1 MGLQIGAKPDSG
13 FDDPLGM
20 LTDCHRRIEHFL
32 NILCVVVE
40 RARGRSLSQE
50 EIGAV
55 EASIHY
61 FRVGGKRHNADEE
74 ESLFP
79 RLRQEGAAIA
89 LENLESLEHDHRT
102 ADGLHATA
110 ESLYEKWIA
119 AGSLS
124 EEDYARLSSCAQSLQ
139 QLYKEHIQVEERV
152 VFPMAAQLLD
162 RNTVRTIGNEFRLRR
177 A

>member
-1 MGLQIGAKPDSG
+1 MAIQIGAKPDSG

-40 RARGRSLSQE
+40 RARGRMLSQE
-50 EIGAV
+50 EIGSI

-61 FRVGGKRHNADEE
+61 FRVGGKRHNADED

-79 RLRQEGAAIA
+79 RLRREGDAST
-89 LENLESLEHDHRT
+89 LKDLESLEHDHQT
-102 ADGLHATA
+102 ADRLHATA
-110 ESLYEKWIA
+110 EALYLKWISSGLFTEQEYA
-119 AGSLS
+119 ELHSCTLSL
-124 EEDYARLSSCAQSLQ
+124 R
-139 QLYKEHIQVEERV
+139 QLYRDHIRIEEQV
-152 VFPMAAQLLD
+152 VFPRAAQLLD
-162 RNTVRTIGNEFRLRR
+162 RDTIRAIGDEFRQRR